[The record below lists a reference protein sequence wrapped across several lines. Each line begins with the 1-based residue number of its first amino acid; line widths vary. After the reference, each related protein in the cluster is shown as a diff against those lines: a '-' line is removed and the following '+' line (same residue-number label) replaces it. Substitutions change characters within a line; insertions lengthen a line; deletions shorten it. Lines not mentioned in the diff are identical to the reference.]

1 VVKKPRRV
9 RSIIGAS
16 AVLAV
21 AAGAVA
27 FQLGTANADEPGAS
41 APVSV
46 QSRSLLDGVKQFK
59 GLKTLTA
66 KDVPPGAHKATKLP
80 ETPGKKGATFAKP
93 GVHTN
98 ITGGTTANAADF
110 PSVVGIQAY
119 FLLDDGTGTGGTELW
134 VSTCTGSVLSPTR
147 ILTAG
152 HCNVDLPY
160 GSIDVIAGRN
170 TLSDT
175 TTGFVARVA
184 NAWTNPGFNYP
195 AINDPSGPAP
205 VDDVSVLTLKDPL
218 PSAYTPVTLADQGAA
233 DPAED
238 TSATIVGYG
247 STERGAT
254 DSGVLR
260 TATVPIK
267 SDETCAAAWPGD
279 FNGTTMM
286 CAGTIPT
293 TSTCSG
299 DSGGPIFTGAADARV
314 QVGITDW
321 GANSCAANYSVYSAI
336 NHYSNV
342 IKQQITLQA
351 ANNLDFTGDGH
362 SDLFGRIPGSGEL
375 VVATGAGFQNSSFTG
390 FSDIFGGSGPYFYA
404 STSNFS
410 KFTKLFRVNNWG
422 GDKTE
427 SVFARDSSGR
437 LFNYRTN
444 GYGDFLG
451 GAPLQI
457 GSGWNMFNEIMGTN
471 DWIGNGLPNLIGRKP
486 NGELWLYNSNG
497 SGGWLNPRGTRIG
510 SGWGVFNT
518 ILTPGSWLGDGHQS
532 LIGRKANGELWL
544 YNSNGSGGWTNPSG
558 TRIGTGWNIFPK
570 FLSIGDWNGDNL
582 VDLFGITTSG
592 QLRLYTTNGKG
603 AWLNSKGPVIDTGWN
618 GYDMIF

>member
-1 VVKKPRRV
+1 V
-9 RSIIGAS
+9 RARTIIGAVAGLAVTAS
-16 AVLAV
+16 AVAI
-21 AAGAVA
+21 
-27 FQLGTANADEPGAS
+27 QLGVANADTPS
-41 APVSV
+41 TPPPVSV
-46 QSRSLLDGVKQFK
+46 QSRSLLDGVHQYK
-59 GLKTLTA
+59 GLKTLKA
-66 KDVPPGAHKATKLP
+66 KDVPLGARKATKTP
-80 ETPGKKGATFAKP
+80 ETPGKKGAAFAKP
-93 GVHTN
+93 GVHTD
-98 ITGGTTANAADF
+98 ITGGTTANATDF

-147 ILTAG
+147 VLTAG

-175 TTGFVARVA
+175 TSGFVARVA

-195 AINDPSGPAP
+195 AINDGATP
-205 VDDVSVLTLKDPL
+205 VDDVTVLTLKDPL
-218 PSAYTPVTLADQGAA
+218 PSTYTPVTLTGQGAA

-238 TSATIVGYG
+238 TPATIVGYG
-247 STERGAT
+247 STTRGGPDA
-254 DSGVLR
+254 GVLR
-260 TATVPIK
+260 QATVPVK
-267 SDETCAAAWPGD
+267 SDATCATAWPGD
-279 FNGTTMM
+279 FDGTKMM

-321 GANSCAANYSVYSAI
+321 GASTCAANYSVYGAL
-336 NHYSNV
+336 NHYSDV
-342 IKQQITLQA
+342 VKQQITLQA

-362 SDLFGRIPGSGEL
+362 SDLFGRIPGTGEL
-375 VVATGAGFQNSSFTG
+375 VVATGAGFQNAGFTG
-390 FSDIFGGSGPYFYA
+390 FSDVFGGFGPYFYA
-404 STSNFS
+404 STSDFS
-410 KFTKLFRVNNWG
+410 NFTKLFRVNNWTG
-422 GDKTE
+422 NKTE
-427 SVFARDSSGR
+427 SVFARDSAGR
-437 LFNYRTN
+437 LFNYRTDGFGN
-444 GYGDFLG
+444 FLG
-451 GAPLQI
+451 GQPPQI
-457 GSGWNMFNEIMGTN
+457 GSGWNAFNQIMVTN
-471 DWIGNGLPNLIGRKP
+471 DWIGNGLPNLIGRKA

-497 SGGWLNPRGTRIG
+497 SGGWLNPSGTRIG

-558 TRIGTGWNIFPK
+558 TKIGSGWNIFPT
-570 FLSIGDWNGDNL
+570 FLSNGDWNGDNL
-582 VDLFGITTSG
+582 VDLLGVAANG
-592 QLRLYTTNGKG
+592 DLRLYTSNGKG
-603 AWLNSKGPVIDTGWN
+603 AWLNSKGPVIDHGWN